1 MSHGPAALVVSCEHA
16 AWALPAGVDLG
27 VPAELLQTQAGW
39 DHGAL
44 DIARALADRLGAPLH
59 AGRYTRTWVD
69 LNRPPTHPDVVP
81 ARCYGLDVPGN
92 VALDDGAR
100 DARIARD
107 HAPYWAA
114 VRADV
119 LAALARAGAC
129 LHLSSHSFS
138 PDLDPARRQF
148 DVGVLYDPAAA
159 FERGLAE
166 QMMATLAAAGLRV
179 RANEPYGG
187 TGPALTTELR
197 RELWPASRYAG
208 IELETS
214 HAVTEA
220 PGGTARVS
228 AALIDAVAAC
238 LAGR

>member
-1 MSHGPAALVVSCEHA
+1 MTVGPAALVVSCEHA
-16 AWALPAGVDLG
+16 AWALPSGADLG
-27 VPAELLQTQAGW
+27 VPLELLQTQAGW

-44 DIARALADRLGAPLH
+44 DIARALADANAAPLH

-69 LNRPPTHPDVVP
+69 LNRPPAHPDVVP

-92 VALDDGAR
+92 VGLDPAAR
-100 DARIARD
+100 AARIAAD

-119 LAALARAGAC
+119 LAGLARAGAC
-129 LHLSSHSFS
+129 LHLSSHTFS
-138 PDLDPARRQF
+138 PALDPERRQF
-148 DVGVLYDPAAA
+148 DVGVLYDPAAS
-159 FERGLAE
+159 FERALAE
-166 QMMATLAAAGLRV
+166 QIMATMAAAGLSV
-179 RANEPYGG
+179 RANQPYGG

-197 RELWPASRYAG
+197 RELWPAQRYAG

-220 PGGTARVS
+220 PGGCARVG
-228 AALIDAVAAC
+228 AALVEAVRAC
-238 LAGR
+238 LR